1 MKLYLVYLNAL
12 LAMSASA
19 TIVGA
24 FTAGASPGAVVR
36 QQCQR
41 SASPRRAVYGSVSL
55 SPIVPAASSSSS
67 TTTTTTTLLRM
78 SSSDFDFPS
87 AMPSKPEQT
96 MKEKMEESATQF
108 IADLT
113 ARLGDGVDPP
123 PELEALREARDGGD
137 SDENVLAVRIY
148 ELMIEQGMTYDIDP
162 DTGRLTPTQFDIKEN
177 LDIPEVKKE
186 FKHLYS
192 YGMELI
198 KRGLIDLDACKDIVE
213 KRLIERT
220 GLSPEEF
227 DKWLGY

>member
-1 MKLYLVYLNAL
+1 
-12 LAMSASA
+12 
-19 TIVGA
+19 
-24 FTAGASPGAVVR
+24 
-36 QQCQR
+36 
-41 SASPRRAVYGSVSL
+41 
-55 SPIVPAASSSSS
+55 
-67 TTTTTTTLLRM
+67 
-78 SSSDFDFPS
+78 
-87 AMPSKPEQT
+87 